1 MEENNINE
9 EITEEISQE
18 ISGSEQ
24 TEAPMTRRHYTKQ
37 QNIIYTIISIGLFFI
52 LYFVVKG
59 IMGQVNR
66 PYYIFV
72 YADTAAS
79 GTADRAFEVSGISGE
94 QGYVFESARFDRN
107 AGGYELK
114 IVFSGIEDEES
125 FSENGM
131 DFEYGDVEE
140 DIRIS
145 FYPYEENPDYAE
157 YVYAD
162 KYVNINDPVG
172 EVYLFKWEGNLYAE
186 YSERGTSMLY
196 NMSEL
201 FSGQEK
207 IYTDN

>member
-9 EITEEISQE
+9 EITEEISE
-18 ISGSEQ
+18 AEE

-37 QNIIYTIISIGLFFI
+37 QNILYTIISIGLFFI
-52 LYFVVKG
+52 LYFAVRG

-66 PYYIFV
+66 PYYVFV
-72 YADTAAS
+72 YADQTAS
-79 GTADRAFEVSGISGE
+79 GTADKAFEISGISGE
-94 QGYVFESARFDRN
+94 QGYVFESARFDRS

-114 IVFSGIEDEES
+114 IFFSGSKDEES
-125 FSENGM
+125 FSEIGM

-162 KYVNINDPVG
+162 KYVNIDDPVG
-172 EVYLFKWEGNLYAE
+172 EVYLFKWNGEFYAE
-186 YSERGTSMLY
+186 YSEHGTAMPY
-196 NMSEL
+196 QVSEL